1 VVRRPPEWSIETTP
15 RPASIPANTTT
26 PAPTESTGSPGAP
39 ARSTPRCP
47 GPYGFAGGSNARV
60 TGGRPASGQ
69 PHGPPRARTRP
80 AADADRLNTVPPPVA
95 ADGGP
100 AAAGGGP
107 AAEPPGESA
116 ATGGGPAAAGGPVAE
131 PPGGSAATG
140 GGPAAA
146 GGGPATA
153 GAEVATRARATAG
166 TSRRLLVRTAGRAAM
181 RRRHQGRKGRNGR
194 KRMRQPWSGQERD
207 GSPNVRSV
215 DSRDP
220 CGRRL
225 GGGGPRRRTLV
236 VRPATAGRLRVSSSH
251 RVGGG
256 GPPRS
261 LPTAPP
267 GEHGDRDIGHQ
278 GGGHPVVAT
287 TEEGSSGARKAGLPE
302 ARRRRRDGWPSSP

>member
-1 VVRRPPEWSIETTP
+1 MVRRPPEWSIETTP
-15 RPASIPANTTT
+15 RRASIPANTTT
-26 PAPTESTGSPGAP
+26 PAPADSTGSPGAP

-60 TGGRPASGQ
+60 TRGRPASGQ
-69 PHGPPRARTRP
+69 PHGPRRARTGP
-80 AADADRLNTVPPPVA
+80 AADAGPLHTVPPPVA
-95 ADGGP
+95 AGGGP

-107 AAEPPGESA
+107 A
-116 ATGGGPAAAGGPVAE
+116 AE

-146 GGGPATA
+146 GGGPAAAPPGGPAAA
-153 GAEVATRARATAG
+153 GAEVATTARATAG

-181 RRRHQGRKGRNGR
+181 RRRHHGRKRRNGR
-194 KRMRQPWSGQERD
+194 KRMREPWSGRERD

-225 GGGGPRRRTLV
+225 GGGGRRRRTLV

-261 LPTAPP
+261 LPTATP
-267 GEHGDRDIGHQ
+267 GEHGDRDTGHQ

-287 TEEGSSGARKAGLPE
+287 TEEGPFGARKAGLPE